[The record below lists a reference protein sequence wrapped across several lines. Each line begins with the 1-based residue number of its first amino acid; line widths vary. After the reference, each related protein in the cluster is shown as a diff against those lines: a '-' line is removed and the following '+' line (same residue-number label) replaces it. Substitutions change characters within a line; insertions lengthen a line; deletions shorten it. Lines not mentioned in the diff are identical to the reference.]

1 MHREDWAQSIVG
13 ERVISGISE
22 EIEMVLLAHQM
33 GLGLCRK
40 RVMFPPF
47 SLAWLVYLLLLGPN
61 REEAFSC
68 EDQVER

>member
-22 EIEMVLLAHQM
+22 DIEMVLLAHQM

-47 SLAWLVYLLLLGPN
+47 SLAWLVYL
-61 REEAFSC
+61 
-68 EDQVER
+68 